1 MLSKW
6 ITQLD
11 LMLLY
16 PDYRPIVTAERVEQD
31 YSEDE
36 DLSREEKDSEG
47 DSSNNLLTVLN
58 QAAGAVLFAS
68 AELVTNGRVLA

>member
-1 MLSKW
+1 LLSKW

-47 DSSNNLLTVLN
+47 DSSNNLRTVLN
-58 QAAGAVLFAS
+58 QAAGAVLPAS